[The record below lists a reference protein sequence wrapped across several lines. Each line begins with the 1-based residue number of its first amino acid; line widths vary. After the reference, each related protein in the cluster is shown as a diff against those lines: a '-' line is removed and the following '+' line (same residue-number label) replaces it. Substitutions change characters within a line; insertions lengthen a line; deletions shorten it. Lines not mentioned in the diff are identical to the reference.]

1 MVAVIYLIECDLINS
16 VGLFINNNKAQG
28 QEYVGTLPHGNSGL
42 Y

>member
-28 QEYVGTLPHGNSGL
+28 QEYVGTLPTR
-42 Y
+42 